1 MYTQQQ
7 KNHLSIYG
15 MKYNSKGEIEMLMNM
30 KDLLDVAYRNQF
42 AVGSFNV
49 ANSEFV
55 RVVIESA
62 EEKNAPAIIQ
72 IHPNELEL
80 VGDEFLAYVREKCKD
95 TSVPMAIHLDH
106 GATVKDVVRAIRN
119 GYTSVMIDAS
129 HAPFEENIAIT
140 KEVVKIAHNVNV
152 SVEAEL
158 GTIGSNEGSSEGG
171 ADEILYTD
179 VNDAKRFVEETGID
193 TLAVAIGTSHGQYKH
208 AGKPELKLDL
218 LEEINKNVGIPLVL
232 HGGSDNKDE
241 EISQTYLHGI
251 AKINLSTDMKNAFF
265 TEMRRFLTENQG
277 AYEPDVIM
285 PSAREAAKKIVKQK
299 MDLFNSTNQAHH
311 YFK

>member
-1 MYTQQQ
+1 
-7 KNHLSIYG
+7 
-15 MKYNSKGEIEMLMNM
+15 MLLNM
-30 KDLLDVAYRNQF
+30 KDLLEVAYKNQF
-42 AVGSFNV
+42 AVGSYNV

-55 RVVIESA
+55 SAVIEAA

-72 IHPNELEL
+72 IHPNEMEL
-80 VGDEFLAYVREKCKD
+80 LGDAFTAYVREICQH
-95 TSVPMAIHLDH
+95 TSIPVAIHLDH
-106 GATVKDVVRAIRN
+106 GASVQDVMRAIRN
-119 GYTSVMIDAS
+119 GFTSVMIDAS
-129 HAPFEENIAIT
+129 HASFEDNIAIT
-140 KEVVKIAHNVNV
+140 KEVVKLAHAVNV

-158 GTIGSNEGSSEGG
+158 GTIGSNDNSSEGG
-171 ADEILYTD
+171 ADQILYTD
-179 VNDAKRFVEETGID
+179 PHDAKRFVEETGVD

-218 LEEINKNVGIPLVL
+218 LKEIHEQVAIPLVL

-251 AKINLSTDMKNAFF
+251 SKINLSTDMKNAFF
-265 TEMRRFLTENQG
+265 QELRSFLTENQD

-285 PSAREAAKKIVKQK
+285 PSARNAAKELVKKK
-299 MDLFNSTNQAHH
+299 MDLFHSTNHAHY

>member
-1 MYTQQQ
+1 
-7 KNHLSIYG
+7 
-15 MKYNSKGEIEMLMNM
+15 MLMNM
-30 KDLLDVAYRNQF
+30 KELLAVAYKHHF

-55 RVVIESA
+55 RVVVDSA

-72 IHPNELEL
+72 IHPNEIEL
-80 VGDEFLAYVREKCKD
+80 LGDEFVAYVRESCKNAK
-95 TSVPMAIHLDH
+95 VPMAIHLDH
-106 GATVKDVVRAIRN
+106 GASVKDVMRAIRN
-119 GYTSVMIDAS
+119 GFTSVMIDAS
-129 HAPFEENIAIT
+129 HASFADNIAIT
-140 KEVVKIAHNVNV
+140 KEVVKLAHDVNV

-179 VNDAKRFVEETGID
+179 ANDAKTFVEDTGID

-218 LEEINKNVGIPLVL
+218 LAEINEKVGIPLVL

-241 EISQTYLHGI
+241 EISQTYLHGV
-251 AKINLSTDMKNAFF
+251 AKINLSTDMKSAFF
-265 TEMRRFLTENQG
+265 EEMRRFLTANQG

-285 PSAREAAKKIVKQK
+285 PSARKAAQHVVKQK
-299 MDLFNSTNQAHH
+299 MDLFNSTNKAHL
-311 YFK
+311 YFC

>member
-1 MYTQQQ
+1 
-7 KNHLSIYG
+7 
-15 MKYNSKGEIEMLMNM
+15 MLMNM
-30 KDLLDVAYRNQF
+30 KELLKVAYKHNF

-55 RVVIESA
+55 RVVIEAA

-72 IHPNELEL
+72 IHPNEIEL
-80 VGDEFLAYVREKCKD
+80 VGDEFIAYVREKCRNTK
-95 TSVPMAIHLDH
+95 VPMAIHLDH
-106 GATVKDVVRAIRN
+106 GSSVKDVMRAIRN

-129 HAPFEENIAIT
+129 HASFEDNISIT
-140 KEVVKIAHNVNV
+140 KEVVKIAHDVNV

-179 VNDAKRFVEETGID
+179 PEDAKRFVEETGID

-208 AGKPELKLDL
+208 AGKPELRLDL
-218 LEEINKNVGIPLVL
+218 LEEINHRIGIPLVL

-251 AKINLSTDMKNAFF
+251 AKINLSTDMKSAFF
-265 TEMRRFLTENQG
+265 GEMRRFLTEQQE

-285 PSAREAAKKIVKQK
+285 PSARKAAQKVVKQK
-299 MDLFNSTNQAHH
+299 MDLFNSTNKAHL
-311 YFK
+311 YFS

>member
-1 MYTQQQ
+1 
-7 KNHLSIYG
+7 
-15 MKYNSKGEIEMLMNM
+15 MLMNM
-30 KDLLDVAYRNQF
+30 KDLLEIAYKNNF

-55 RVVIESA
+55 RVIVEAA

-72 IHPNELEL
+72 IHPNEVALL
-80 VGDEFLAYVREKCKD
+80 GDDFITYVREACRNAK
-95 TSVPMAIHLDH
+95 VPMVIHLDH
-106 GATVKDVVRAIRN
+106 GGSIEDVMRAIRN
-119 GYTSVMIDAS
+119 GFTSVMIDAS
-129 HAPFEENIAIT
+129 HASFEDNIAIS
-140 KEVVKIAHNVNV
+140 KEVVKLAHSVNV

-171 ADEILYTD
+171 ADVILFTD
-179 VNDAKRFVEETGID
+179 ANDAKTFVEETGID

-208 AGKPELKLDL
+208 DRQPELKLDL
-218 LEEINKNVGIPLVL
+218 LAEINQKVDIPLVL

-241 EISQTYLHGI
+241 EISQTYLNGV

-265 TEMRRFLTENQG
+265 KEMRRFLIENDT

-285 PSAREAAKKIVKQK
+285 PSARKAAKEIVKKK

>member
-1 MYTQQQ
+1 
-7 KNHLSIYG
+7 
-15 MKYNSKGEIEMLMNM
+15 MLMNM
-30 KDLLDVAYRNQF
+30 KELLEVAYKNKF

-72 IHPNELEL
+72 IHPNEIEL
-80 VGDEFLAYVREKCKD
+80 VGDEFVAYVREKCRNTK
-95 TSVPMAIHLDH
+95 VPMAIHLDH
-106 GATVKDVVRAIRN
+106 GASIKDVMRAIRN

-129 HAPFEENIAIT
+129 HASFEDNIAIT
-140 KEVVKIAHNVNV
+140 KEVVKIAHDVNV

-171 ADEILYTD
+171 ADKILYTD

-218 LEEINKNVGIPLVL
+218 LAEINQNVGIPLVL

-241 EISQTYLHGI
+241 EISQTYLHGV
-251 AKINLSTDMKNAFF
+251 AKINLSTDMKSAFF
-265 TEMRRFLTENQG
+265 QEMRRFLTDNPG

-285 PSAREAAKKIVKQK
+285 PSARNAAKEVVKRK
-299 MDLFNSTNQAHH
+299 MDLFNSTNHASL

>member
-1 MYTQQQ
+1 
-7 KNHLSIYG
+7 
-15 MKYNSKGEIEMLMNM
+15 MLMNM
-30 KDLLDVAYRNQF
+30 KDLLAVAYKNQF

-55 RVVIESA
+55 RVIIEAA

-72 IHPNELEL
+72 IHPNEVEL
-80 VGDEFLAYVREKCKD
+80 LGDDFITYVREACRNA
-95 TSVPMAIHLDH
+95 SVPMVIHLDH
-106 GATVKDVVRAIRN
+106 GGSVEDVMRAIRN
-119 GYTSVMIDAS
+119 GFTSVMIDAS
-129 HAPFEENIAIT
+129 HASFEDNIAIS
-140 KEVVKIAHNVNV
+140 KEVVKLAHSVNV

-179 VNDAKRFVEETGID
+179 ADDAKTFVEETGID
-193 TLAVAIGTSHGQYKH
+193 TLAIAIGTSHGQYKH
-208 AGKPELKLDL
+208 DRQPELKLDL
-218 LEEINKNVGIPLVL
+218 LAEINSKVDIPLVL

-241 EISQTYLHGI
+241 EISQTYLNGV

-265 TEMRRFLTENQG
+265 KEMRRFLIENDT

-285 PSAREAAKKIVKQK
+285 PSARKAAQEVVKKK

>member
-1 MYTQQQ
+1 
-7 KNHLSIYG
+7 
-15 MKYNSKGEIEMLMNM
+15 MLMNM
-30 KDLLDVAYRNQF
+30 KELLEVAYKNKF

-55 RVVIESA
+55 RIVIESA

-72 IHPNELEL
+72 IHPNEIEL
-80 VGDEFLAYVREKCKD
+80 VGDEFVAYVREKCRNTK
-95 TSVPMAIHLDH
+95 VPMAIHLDH
-106 GATVKDVVRAIRN
+106 GASIKDVMRAIRN

-129 HAPFEENIAIT
+129 HASFEDNIAIT
-140 KEVVKIAHNVNV
+140 KEVVKIAHDVNV

-218 LEEINKNVGIPLVL
+218 LAEINQNVGIPLVL

-241 EISQTYLHGI
+241 EISQTYLHGV
-251 AKINLSTDMKNAFF
+251 AKINLSTDMKSAFF
-265 TEMRRFLTENQG
+265 QEMRRFLTDNPG

-285 PSAREAAKKIVKQK
+285 PSARNAAKEVVKRK
-299 MDLFNSTNQAHH
+299 MDLFNSTNHASL

>member
-1 MYTQQQ
+1 
-7 KNHLSIYG
+7 
-15 MKYNSKGEIEMLMNM
+15 MLMNM
-30 KDLLDVAYRNQF
+30 KELLKVAYKHHF

-80 VGDEFLAYVREKCKD
+80 VGDEFIAYVREKCQNTK
-95 TSVPMAIHLDH
+95 VPMAIHLDH
-106 GATVKDVVRAIRN
+106 GSSVKDVIRAIRN

-129 HAPFEENIAIT
+129 HASFEDNISIT
-140 KEVVKIAHNVNV
+140 KEVVKIAHDVDV

-158 GTIGSNEGSSEGG
+158 GTIGSNDGSSEGG

-179 VNDAKRFVEETGID
+179 ANDAKRFVEETGID

-208 AGKPELKLDL
+208 ARKPELKLDL
-218 LEEINKNVGIPLVL
+218 LAEINQKVGIPLVL

-241 EISQTYLHGI
+241 EISQTYLHGV

-265 TEMRRFLTENQG
+265 QEMRRFLTNHQE

-285 PSAREAAKKIVKQK
+285 PSARKAAQEVVKFK
-299 MDLFNSTNQAHH
+299 MDLFNSTNKAHL
-311 YFK
+311 YFS

>member
-1 MYTQQQ
+1 M
-7 KNHLSIYG
+7 
-15 MKYNSKGEIEMLMNM
+15 
-30 KDLLDVAYRNQF
+30 
-42 AVGSFNV
+42 

-72 IHPNELEL
+72 IHPNEIEL
-80 VGDEFLAYVREKCKD
+80 VGDEFVAYVREKCRNTK
-95 TSVPMAIHLDH
+95 VPMAIHLDH
-106 GATVKDVVRAIRN
+106 GASIKDVMRAIRN

-129 HAPFEENIAIT
+129 HASFEDNIAIT
-140 KEVVKIAHNVNV
+140 KEVVKIAHDVNV

-171 ADEILYTD
+171 ADKILYTD

-218 LEEINKNVGIPLVL
+218 LAEINQNVGIPLVL

-241 EISQTYLHGI
+241 EISQTYLHGV
-251 AKINLSTDMKNAFF
+251 AKINLSTDMKSAFF
-265 TEMRRFLTENQG
+265 QEMRRFLTDNPG

-285 PSAREAAKKIVKQK
+285 PSARNAAKEVVKRK
-299 MDLFNSTNQAHH
+299 MDLFNSTNHASL

>member
-1 MYTQQQ
+1 
-7 KNHLSIYG
+7 
-15 MKYNSKGEIEMLMNM
+15 MLMNM
-30 KDLLDVAYRNQF
+30 KELLEVAHKHNF

-55 RVVIESA
+55 RIVIESA

-80 VGDEFLAYVREKCKD
+80 VGDEFIAYVREKCRNAK
-95 TSVPMAIHLDH
+95 VPMVIHLDH
-106 GATVKDVVRAIRN
+106 GASLKDVMKAIRN

-129 HAPFEENIAIT
+129 HASFEQNIAIT
-140 KEVVKIAHNVNV
+140 KKIVKIAHEVNV

-179 VNDAKRFVEETGID
+179 PNDARIFVEETGID

-208 AGKPELKLDL
+208 TGKPELKLDL
-218 LEEINKNVGIPLVL
+218 LAEINKKVDIPLVL

-241 EISQTYLHGI
+241 EISQTYRHGV

-265 TEMRRFLTENQG
+265 QEIRRFLTANPG

-285 PSAREAAKKIVKQK
+285 PSARNAAKELVKKK
-299 MDLFNSTNQAHH
+299 MDLFNSTNKAHL
-311 YFK
+311 YF

>member
-1 MYTQQQ
+1 
-7 KNHLSIYG
+7 
-15 MKYNSKGEIEMLMNM
+15 MLMNM
-30 KDLLDVAYRNQF
+30 KELLEVAYKNNF
-42 AVGSFNV
+42 AVGSFNI

-62 EEKNAPAIIQ
+62 EEKKTPAIIQ
-72 IHPNELEL
+72 IHPNELDL
-80 VGDEFLAYVREKCKD
+80 VGDDFIAYVRESCKNAK
-95 TSVPMAIHLDH
+95 VPMAIHLDH
-106 GATVKDVVRAIRN
+106 GSSVKDVMRAIRN

-129 HAPFEENIAIT
+129 HASFADNIAIT
-140 KEVVKIAHNVNV
+140 KEVVNIAHDVNV

-179 VNDAKRFVEETGID
+179 ADDAKRFVEETGID
-193 TLAVAIGTSHGQYKH
+193 TLAVAIGTSHGQYKY

-218 LEEINKNVGIPLVL
+218 LAEINQKVEIPLVL

-241 EISQTYLHGI
+241 EIAQTYLHGI
-251 AKINLSTDMKNAFF
+251 AKINLSTDMKSAFF
-265 TEMRRFLTENQG
+265 QEMRRFLKDNQG

-285 PSAREAAKKIVKQK
+285 PSARNAAKEVVKHK
-299 MDLFNSTNQAHH
+299 MHLFNSTNKAHL
-311 YFK
+311 YFG

>member
-1 MYTQQQ
+1 
-7 KNHLSIYG
+7 
-15 MKYNSKGEIEMLMNM
+15 MLMNT
-30 KDLLDVAYRNQF
+30 KKLLDVAYKNEF

-55 RVVIESA
+55 RIVIESA

-80 VGDEFLAYVREKCKD
+80 VGDDFVEYVVEACKNA
-95 TSVPMAIHLDH
+95 TIPMAIHLDH
-106 GATVKDVVRAIRN
+106 GASVKDVMRAIKN

-129 HAPFEENIAIT
+129 HESFKDNMEIT
-140 KEVVKIAHNVNV
+140 KEVVKLAHCVDV

-158 GTIGSNEGSSEGG
+158 GTIGSNVGSSEGG
-171 ADEILYTD
+171 AEEILYTD
-179 VNDAKRFVEETGID
+179 PQDAAKFVKETGID
-193 TLAVAIGTSHGQYKH
+193 LLAVAIGTSHGQYKH
-208 AGKPELKLDL
+208 KGKPELKLDL
-218 LEEINKNVGIPLVL
+218 LEEINEAVNIPLVL

-241 EISQTYLHGI
+241 EISQTYLHGV

-265 TEMRRFLTENQG
+265 GQMRSFLDDNPG

-285 PSAREAAKKIVKQK
+285 PSCREAAKQLVKQK
-299 MDLFNSTNQAHH
+299 MDLFNSTNKAKL
-311 YFK
+311 YR

>member
-1 MYTQQQ
+1 MESNIKQRGAI
-7 KNHLSIYG
+7 N
-15 MKYNSKGEIEMLMNM
+15 MLMNM
-30 KDLLDVAYRNQF
+30 KDLLEVAYKNKF

-72 IHPNELEL
+72 IHPNEIEL
-80 VGDEFLAYVREKCKD
+80 VGDEFIAYVREKCRNTK
-95 TSVPMAIHLDH
+95 VPMAIHLDH
-106 GATVKDVVRAIRN
+106 GASIKDVMRAIRN

-129 HAPFEENIAIT
+129 HASFEDNIAIT
-140 KEVVKIAHNVNV
+140 KEVVKIAHDVNV

-218 LEEINKNVGIPLVL
+218 LAEINQNVGIPLVL

-241 EISQTYLHGI
+241 EISQTYLHGV
-251 AKINLSTDMKNAFF
+251 AKINLSTDMKSAFF
-265 TEMRRFLTENQG
+265 QEMRRFLTDNPG

-285 PSAREAAKKIVKQK
+285 PSARNAAKEVVKRK
-299 MDLFNSTNQAHH
+299 MDLFNSTNHASL

>member
-1 MYTQQQ
+1 
-7 KNHLSIYG
+7 
-15 MKYNSKGEIEMLMNM
+15 MLMNM
-30 KDLLDVAYRNQF
+30 KDLLEVAYKNKF

-72 IHPNELEL
+72 IHPNEIEL
-80 VGDEFLAYVREKCKD
+80 VGDEFIAYVREKCRNTK
-95 TSVPMAIHLDH
+95 VPMAIHLDH
-106 GATVKDVVRAIRN
+106 GASIKDVMRAIRN

-129 HAPFEENIAIT
+129 HASFEDNISIT
-140 KEVVKIAHNVNV
+140 KEVVKIAHDVNV

-171 ADEILYTD
+171 ADKILYTD

-218 LEEINKNVGIPLVL
+218 LAEINQNVGIPLVL

-241 EISQTYLHGI
+241 EISQTYLHGV
-251 AKINLSTDMKNAFF
+251 AKINLSTDMKSAFF
-265 TEMRRFLTENQG
+265 QEMRRFLTDNPG

-285 PSAREAAKKIVKQK
+285 PSARNAAKEVVKRK
-299 MDLFNSTNQAHH
+299 MDLFNSTNHASL

>member
-1 MYTQQQ
+1 
-7 KNHLSIYG
+7 
-15 MKYNSKGEIEMLMNM
+15 MLMNM
-30 KDLLDVAYRNQF
+30 KDLLGVAYKNKF

-55 RVVIESA
+55 RVVIDSA

-72 IHPNELEL
+72 IHPNEVEL
-80 VGDEFLAYVREKCKD
+80 VGDEFVAYVREKCRNAK
-95 TSVPMAIHLDH
+95 VPMAIHLDH
-106 GATVKDVVRAIRN
+106 GSCVNDVMRAIRN

-129 HAPFEENIAIT
+129 HASFEDNISIT
-140 KEVVKIAHNVNV
+140 KEVVKIAHAVNV

-218 LEEINKNVGIPLVL
+218 LEEINKMVGIPLVL

-241 EISQTYLHGI
+241 EISQTYLHGV

-265 TEMRRFLTENQG
+265 QEMRQFLTNQPS

-285 PSAREAAKKIVKQK
+285 PSARKAAQEVVMRK
-299 MDLFNSTNQAHH
+299 MDLFKSTNNAYH